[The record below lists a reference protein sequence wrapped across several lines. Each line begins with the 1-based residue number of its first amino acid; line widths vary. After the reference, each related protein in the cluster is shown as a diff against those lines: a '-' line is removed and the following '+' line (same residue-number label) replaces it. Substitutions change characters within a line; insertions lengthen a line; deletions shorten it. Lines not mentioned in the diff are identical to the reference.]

1 MSGQRQV
8 IRMDKRFE
16 QTLLYDFYGEL
27 LTEHQKKI
35 YEAVIFDDL
44 SYAEAADMFSVS
56 RQAVHDNVRRT
67 ESLLRSYEEKLG
79 LVDRF
84 VKTKELVKEIN
95 LLAREFEKTGDA
107 ESVRKIAA
115 LSEEIGEL

>member
-35 YEAVIFDDL
+35 YEAVIFEDL
-44 SYAEAADMFSVS
+44 SYAEAADLFSVS

-67 ESLLRSYEEKLG
+67 EAMLRSYEEKLG

-95 LLAREFEKTGDA
+95 HLAREFGKTGDA
-107 ESVRKIAA
+107 ESVKKIAA

>member
-1 MSGQRQV
+1 M

-35 YEAVIFDDL
+35 YEAVIFEDL
-44 SYAEAADMFSVS
+44 SYAEAADLFSIS

-67 ESLLRSYEEKLG
+67 EAMLRSYEEKLG

-84 VKTKELVKEIN
+84 VRTKELVKEIHS
-95 LLAREFEKTGDA
+95 LAREFEKTGDA

>member
-1 MSGQRQV
+1 
-8 IRMDKRFE
+8 MDKRFE

-35 YEAVIFDDL
+35 YEAVIFEDL
-44 SYAEAADMFSVS
+44 SYAEAADLFSVS

-67 ESLLRSYEEKLG
+67 EAMLRSYEEKLG

-95 LLAREFEKTGDA
+95 HLAREFGKTGDA
-107 ESVRKIAA
+107 ESVKKIAA

>member
-67 ESLLRSYEEKLG
+67 ELLLRSYEEKLG

>member
-95 LLAREFEKTGDA
+95 RLAREFEKTGDA
-107 ESVRKIAA
+107 ESVRKIAS

>member
-35 YEAVIFDDL
+35 YEAVIFEDL
-44 SYAEAADMFSVS
+44 SYAEAADQFSVS

-67 ESLLRSYEEKLG
+67 EMLLRSYEEKLG

-95 LLAREFEKTGDA
+95 DLAREFGKTGDA